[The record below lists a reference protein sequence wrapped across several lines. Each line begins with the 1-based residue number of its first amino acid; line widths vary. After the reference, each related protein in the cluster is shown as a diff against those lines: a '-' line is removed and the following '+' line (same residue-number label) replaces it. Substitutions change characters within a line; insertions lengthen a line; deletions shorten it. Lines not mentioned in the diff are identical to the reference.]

1 MWRKFS
7 TSDIDIKIS
16 LLEPEKGSMY
26 TDIVVSSK
34 DKIIMELK
42 GNVPPEDFIRQDG
55 KEGMEE
61 YKKAVFEF
69 LKIISNNLHWLQ

>member
-1 MWRKFS
+1 
-7 TSDIDIKIS
+7 
-16 LLEPEKGSMY
+16 MY
-26 TDIVVSSK
+26 TNIVVSSK

-69 LKIISNNLHWLQ
+69 LKIISNNLH